1 MKHKLFS
8 NGETV
13 YLDEEYVGDCCDTI
27 DEIVQKV
34 LYILNIDYIEVDNLS
49 E

>member
-1 MKHKLFS
+1 MEHKLFS
-8 NGETV
+8 NGEIV
-13 YLDEEYVGDCCDTI
+13 YLDGEYVGDCCDTI